1 MNPQPNQSRYA
12 AHSNNDIRCSMSTYC
27 WMAFS
32 STFLTFLQLFWG
44 SKILRVVLKGNLGG
58 KNKAAVK
65 TETD

>member
-1 MNPQPNQSRYA
+1 
-12 AHSNNDIRCSMSTYC
+12 MSTYC